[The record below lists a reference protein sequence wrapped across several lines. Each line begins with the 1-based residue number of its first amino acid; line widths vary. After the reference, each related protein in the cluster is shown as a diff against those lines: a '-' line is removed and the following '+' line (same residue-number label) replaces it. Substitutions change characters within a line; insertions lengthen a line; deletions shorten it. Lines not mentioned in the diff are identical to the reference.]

1 MRFIVEYSRAFFFT
15 ANLLIHFDVGTVKAD
30 NYLAVLMLAKGS
42 HLLATEAV
50 LQALTDRGHNVS
62 LLIPPVLPEH
72 SHEEVTKNTNVTVI
86 NTFTSP
92 TVMKEI
98 AEIPRHIDT
107 MVASGMKGDKKEELF
122 KKMKISTIFD
132 AVCESFLSNATF
144 MNVLRRRKFD
154 LMFADIISG
163 CPILIAQSL
172 QLKYT
177 TLTTMILP
185 HYHAAPHRSPIN
197 PSYIPVLTTGY
208 SHRMNFAQRL
218 TNALLSTFMTLVY
231 VSATRNNDIL
241 KEKYGIMP
249 EISTYNSLG
258 KAEIWFINS
267 HFALEYPRPLVPN
280 AVLVGGLTAKPS
292 KHLNKDLEA
301 FMQQSG
307 PHGVVVFSLGTY
319 MDVMETKEAEMIA
332 DAFASIP
339 QKVIWKK
346 SGQTPANVSN
356 NVHLVQWMPQN
367 DILGHKQTR
376 LFISHCGLNSA
387 FEALYHAVPIVCIP
401 IFADQLDVAARVV
414 SNGIGLQ
421 LNLQIL
427 TTTDLQD
434 TIRTVLQDKR
444 FQENM
449 DRLSS
454 IYRDEPLMPAERV
467 AYWMEYVVRHS
478 GTSHLKS
485 AALDLNFFQYY
496 LLDVAAFLTLFVI
509 CFIILLKYLFRI
521 VLRRLTM
528 LTVGL
533 KSKSE

>member
-1 MRFIVEYSRAFFFT
+1 MQYLTGYGAFFFT
-15 ANLLIHFDVGTVKAD
+15 ATSLSLLIHFDVGTVKAD

-62 LLIPPVLPEH
+62 LLIPPVLPEN

-98 AEIPRHIDT
+98 AEIPRHLDT
-107 MVASGMKGDKKEELF
+107 MVTSGMKGDKMGELF
-122 KKMKISTIFD
+122 KRFKISTIFD
-132 AVCESFLSNATF
+132 AVCEYILSNATV
-144 MNVLRRRKFD
+144 MDSLRGRKFD
-154 LMFADIISG
+154 LMFADIHISG

-177 TLTTMILP
+177 TLTSICQ
-185 HYHAAPHRSPIN
+185 AAPHRSPIN
-197 PSYIPVLTTGY
+197 PSYIPVVTTGY
-208 SHRMNFAQRL
+208 SHHMKFAQRL
-218 TNALLSTFMTLVY
+218 NNALFSVFMTLSFV
-231 VSATRNNDIL
+231 TRNCDIL

-258 KAEIWFINS
+258 KAEIWFIKS
-267 HFALEYPRPLVPN
+267 HFALDYPRPLVSN
-280 AVLVGGLTAKPS
+280 AVLVGGLTVKPS
-292 KHLNKDLEA
+292 KSLNKDLEA
-301 FMQQSG
+301 FMQESG
-307 PHGVVVFSLGTY
+307 SHGVVVFSLGTY
-319 MDVMETKEAEMIA
+319 MDVLETKEAETIA

-376 LFISHCGLNSA
+376 LFISHCGLNSV
-387 FEALYHAVPIVCIP
+387 FEALYHVVPIVCIP
-401 IFADQLDVAARVV
+401 IFSDQLDVAARVV

-421 LNLQIL
+421 LNLQTL
-427 TTTDLQD
+427 TTADLQN
-434 TIRTVLQDKR
+434 TIRTVLRDKR

-467 AYWMEYVVRHS
+467 AYWMEYVVRHN

-496 LLDVAAFLTLFVI
+496 LLDVAAFLTI
-509 CFIILLKYLFRI
+509 CAISVIILLKFLFKSI
-521 VLRRLTM
+521 CRRCKF
-528 LTVGL
+528 GFKA
-533 KSKSE
+533 KSD